1 MSTCGATLAISS
13 LLSRVRGLF
22 VVQLVVKVGVGMVM
36 AERIRMNLDFV
47 ARIQIILMPD
57 ARLLKPCLTMKVET
71 ACFSAIPRYGKRE
84 AHQGHQI
91 DEKVELT

>member
-1 MSTCGATLAISS
+1 MSTFGATLAISS

-22 VVQLVVKVGVGMVM
+22 VVQLVVKVGAGMVM
-36 AERIRMNLDFV
+36 AERIRILNLDFV

-71 ACFSAIPRYGKRE
+71 ACFSAIPRYGKQVTSGSSDR
-84 AHQGHQI
+84 
-91 DEKVELT
+91 